1 VLLDGSY
8 GSGRFCGIACKN
20 KSDALKQQGGAKT
33 KGHSD
38 AREAA
43 GSPAA
48 SAGGEYQVERVLK
61 KLWKPTSKSGG
72 ARGDEAPT
80 KIKLSG
86 GLVPC
91 YATPKPGDRAFYLV
105 KWVGYDNPSDN
116 SWEPCANLCI
126 EGEYNQVAID
136 YERQHAEPED
146 LSGARESQPIRCL
159 RFNSPDPPQ
168 FEYIPKCEGEAVS
181 WRPAAGKVLTDYAHV
196 LDYAHEVD
204 GNGKPYLGG
213 RLRFPRD
220 VVYEPPPSDSS
231 AEAAES
237 RVVTNGRMPPLE
249 VFHADEDKGFG
260 VWSTEKIPKVRAT
273 LCASVHICH
282 LAIYLWLMVLLW
294 LCFRGPSWRRTW
306 AKC

>member
-1 VLLDGSY
+1 MPL
-8 GSGRFCGIACKN
+8 IALN
-20 KSDALKQQGGAKT
+20 AGGAKA
-33 KGHSD
+33 KGHSA

-48 SAGGEYQVERVLK
+48 SDGGEYQVERVLK

-168 FEYIPKCEGEAVS
+168 ARALLRSQQSMQHTWSSARCLTWFGVGAQGCTSGQRFRYRCVS
-181 WRPAAGKVLTDYAHV
+181 VARLLRFRVRTNYLPQFLCARLAPAAAQ
-196 LDYAHEVD
+196 
-204 GNGKPYLGG
+204 
-213 RLRFPRD
+213 
-220 VVYEPPPSDSS
+220 
-231 AEAAES
+231 
-237 RVVTNGRMPPLE
+237 
-249 VFHADEDKGFG
+249 
-260 VWSTEKIPKVRAT
+260 
-273 LCASVHICH
+273 
-282 LAIYLWLMVLLW
+282 LL
-294 LCFRGPSWRRTW
+294 P
-306 AKC
+306 A